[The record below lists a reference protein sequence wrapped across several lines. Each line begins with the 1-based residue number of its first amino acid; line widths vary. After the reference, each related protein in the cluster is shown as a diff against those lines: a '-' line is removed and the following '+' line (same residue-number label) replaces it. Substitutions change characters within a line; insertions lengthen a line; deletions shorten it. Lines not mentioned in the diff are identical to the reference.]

1 MIAITETRRPTP
13 SRAFSIILSA
23 VLWAAAATHAQAGS
37 YTVGAPIAVDSF
49 QTSGINN
56 AGQFIGLTDDYSSF
70 RVYSATGTPG
80 PIAQTPIG
88 LPAPPVGLFPTG
100 ATSGRFNDLGQVV
113 GYAWN
118 PSPDVDYGIPLRWDG
133 ATGAVTRL
141 ADLGSDFG
149 SGPMSINNLGQA
161 VGRAWGGTDFRAVSW
176 DAAGAITDLG
186 TLGGSRGLANDINDA
201 GTIVGSSFTA
211 GDEADHAT
219 VWHNGSIIDLG
230 TLGGA
235 SSAAYFINNV
245 GQVVGT
251 SSLSPDDETPHLV
264 IWNLDGTTAPLD
276 LGLMPLYQGQNYT
289 TLTGFNDAGTV
300 VAAAYDD
307 TLGNHA
313 VLWDNNGL
321 TNLNTF
327 LSPEQTAAGWSLF
340 SANGINNDGVILAS
354 VFIPGVT
361 GSGAPWTVQLTPT
374 PVPVPAAVW
383 LFGSGLVG
391 LVGLARRRM
400 AMTS

>member
-1 MIAITETRRPTP
+1 MITAHQTLQRGALLAIGLL
-13 SRAFSIILSA
+13 AL
-23 VLWAAAATHAQAGS
+23 AANQAQAVD

-56 AGQFIGLTDDYSSF
+56 VGQFIGSTDDYSSF

-80 PIAQTPIG
+80 PIAQVPTG
-88 LPAPPVGLFPTG
+88 LPAPPVALFSTG

-118 PSPDVDYGIPLRWDG
+118 PAPEVDYGIPLRWDG

-161 VGRAWGGTDFRAVSW
+161 VGRAWSGTDFRAVSW

-201 GTIVGSSFTA
+201 GYIVGSSFTA
-211 GDEADHAT
+211 GDDAEHAT
-219 VWHNGSIIDLG
+219 VWHNGSILDLG

-235 SSAAYFINNV
+235 NSAANFINNV

-251 SSLSPDDETPHLV
+251 SSLSLDDATPHLV

-276 LGLMPLYQGQNYT
+276 LGAMPLFQGQNYT
-289 TLTGFNDAGTV
+289 TLTGFNDDGTV
-300 VAAAYDD
+300 VASAVDG

-313 VLWDNNGL
+313 VLWDGNGL
-321 TNLNTF
+321 INLNTF
-327 LSPEQTAAGWSLF
+327 LSPEQSAAGWSLF
-340 SANGINNDGVILAS
+340 SANGINNNGVILAS
-354 VFIPGVT
+354 VMIPGVT
-361 GSGAPWTVQLTPT
+361 GFAPWTVQLT

-383 LFGSGLVG
+383 LFGSGLAG
-391 LVGLARRRM
+391 LVGVMRRRQSV
-400 AMTS
+400 A